1 LPTKLVVDPAVP
13 TAPRLATL
21 DARRAAGLVALVL
34 AGHAALGWAAV
45 RAAVP
50 DRPTAGARPA
60 HEASGVAVVLIG
72 LHPTPIESSSAATP
86 KPLDPAPV
94 RVAPNGGPAAPPRAP
109 RPASPAS
116 GDAAAAPAAPTPSA
130 MPVAP
135 PRAPRPGSPSTGD
148 SVVAPAAPTTPS
160 MPAGAPSEVPSVSTD
175 GGPVAATLAS
185 AMPSRGAGIP
195 VPAPEPGPP
204 GAPEVPVY
212 PTRIPPP
219 ALLTYDLRRGVFSG
233 TGALSWRP
241 EGDRYSARLE
251 GRIAGLT
258 VLEWSS
264 EGRFDRAGLAPDRYV
279 DRRRTGSRQAAN
291 FQREAG
297 KVSYSGPSIEHPLVP
312 GAQDRLSWMLQL
324 AAIARARPAAIAEAA
339 TVSMWVSGARGDG
352 DVWTFRSKG
361 VQPLELAGGPVTTV
375 KLQRLP
381 REPYDTRVEVWLDPA
396 RGYLP
401 VRARL
406 TSGRED
412 DVLDLVLRP

>member
-1 LPTKLVVDPAVP
+1 LPTQLVVDPAVP
-13 TAPRLATL
+13 ATRRLATL

-50 DRPTAGARPA
+50 DPPTPGARPA
-60 HEASGVAVVLIG
+60 HEASGVALVLIG
-72 LHPTPIESSSAATP
+72 LRPTPIDPSSGATP
-86 KPLDPAPV
+86 EPLDPTPA
-94 RVAPNGGPAAPPRAP
+94 RVSPNEGPAAPPRAP
-109 RPASPAS
+109 HP
-116 GDAAAAPAAPTPSA
+116 
-130 MPVAP
+130 AP
-135 PRAPRPGSPSTGD
+135 PSPGG

-160 MPAGAPSEVPSVSTD
+160 MPDGEPDDTPGMSSD
-175 GGPVAATLAS
+175 GGLAAVTLAS
-185 AMPSRGAGIP
+185 AVPSRGAGIP
-195 VPAPEPGPP
+195 VPSIEPGPP
-204 GAPEVPVY
+204 RAPEVPVY

-219 ALLTYDLRRGVFSG
+219 ALLTYDLRRGMFSG

-312 GAQDRLSWMLQL
+312 GAQDRLSWMLQI
-324 AAIARARPAAIAEAA
+324 AAIARARPEAIAEAA
-339 TVSMWVSGARGDG
+339 TISMWVSGARGDG

-361 VQPLELAGGPVTTV
+361 VQPLELAGTAVTTV

-381 REPYDTRVEVWLDPA
+381 REPYDTRVEVWLDPE

>member
-1 LPTKLVVDPAVP
+1 MRPVRASPLPTKLVVEPAVP
-13 TAPRLATL
+13 AAPRLATL

-60 HEASGVAVVLIG
+60 HEASGAAVVLIG
-72 LHPTPIESSSAATP
+72 LHPTPTKPTSS
-86 KPLDPAPV
+86 KPPDRLDPISV
-94 RVAPNGGPAAPPRAP
+94 RGSPAAAPATPPRAP
-109 RPASPAS
+109 RSALP
-116 GDAAAAPAAPTPSA
+116 APAAP
-130 MPVAP
+130 VAP
-135 PRAPRPGSPSTGD
+135 VSP
-148 SVVAPAAPTTPS
+148 VVASAGPTAPAMAGGEPDEAQAV
-160 MPAGAPSEVPSVSTD
+160 PAE
-175 GGPVAATLAS
+175 GGSAAVTLAS
-185 AMPSRGAGIP
+185 AAPGRIADVP
-195 VPAPEPGPP
+195 VPSIEPGPP
-204 GAPEVPVY
+204 RAPEVPVY

-219 ALLTYDLRRGVFSG
+219 ALLTYDLRRGMFSG
-233 TGALSWRP
+233 TGELSWRP
-241 EGDRYSARLE
+241 EGERYSARLA

-324 AAIARARPAAIAEAA
+324 AAIARARPEAIAEAA

-352 DVWTFRSKG
+352 DVWTFRSTG
-361 VQPLELAGGPVTTV
+361 VQALELAGNPVITV

>member
-1 LPTKLVVDPAVP
+1 MRPVRAPTLPTQLVVEPAVP

-50 DRPTAGARPA
+50 DRPTVGARPA
-60 HEASGVAVVLIG
+60 HEASGAAVVLIG
-72 LHPTPIESSSAATP
+72 LHPTPTEPSSS
-86 KPLDPAPV
+86 KPPERLDPIPA
-94 RVAPNGGPAAPPRAP
+94 RVVPPAAPATPARAP
-109 RPASPAS
+109 RAASPA
-116 GDAAAAPAAPTPSA
+116 PAALASPATPA
-130 MPVAP
+130 VPVAP
-135 PRAPRPGSPSTGD
+135 
-148 SVVAPAAPTTPS
+148 VVASAGLRVPAMNAGEPDEAQAVPTED
-160 MPAGAPSEVPSVSTD
+160 GSTA
-175 GGPVAATLAS
+175 VTLAS
-185 AMPSRGAGIP
+185 AVPGRSADVP
-195 VPAPEPGPP
+195 VPAIEPGPP
-204 GAPEVPVY
+204 RAPEVPVY

-219 ALLTYDLRRGVFSG
+219 AVLTYDLRRGMFSG
-233 TGALSWRP
+233 TGALSWSP

-324 AAIARARPAAIAEAA
+324 AAIARARPGAIAEAA
-339 TVSMWVSGARGDG
+339 TISMWVSGARGDG

-361 VQPLELAGGPVTTV
+361 VQPLELAGGPVNAV